1 LDDLEKL
8 GRCAEQLRKAVIYFA
23 VNPGEPKEKLRGLML
38 ETSFGSINEGEFPEG
53 NLKQE
58 FQIINRQLRMKTSS
72 IDENIRGMSA
82 EESRNL
88 ILQICELSENVAHTF
103 AMT

>member
-1 LDDLEKL
+1 VDNREKL
-8 GRCAEQLRKAVIYFA
+8 GRCAEQLRRAVLYLA
-23 VNPGEPKEKLRGLML
+23 VNPGEPKDKLRGLML
-38 ETSFGSINEGEFPEG
+38 ETSFGGMDENEFPEG
-53 NLKQE
+53 NLKQD
-58 FQIINRQLRMKTSS
+58 FQIINRQLKRKTSS
-72 IDENIRGMSA
+72 IDETIQEISA